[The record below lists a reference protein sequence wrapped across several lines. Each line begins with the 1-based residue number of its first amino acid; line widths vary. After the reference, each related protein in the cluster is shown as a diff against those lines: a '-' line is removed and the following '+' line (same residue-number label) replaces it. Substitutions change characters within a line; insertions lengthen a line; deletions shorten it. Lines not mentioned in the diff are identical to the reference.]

1 MDYCTYN
8 LQRQQGEAI
17 DYNALRDMKF
27 SGNDMLRGK
36 LEDLLTATRKE
47 QAQVGSGAGRGGVG
61 VGVGAAK
68 RRSYQRGLVG
78 WKWLF

>member
-47 QAQVGSGAGRGGVG
+47 QAQVGSGAGRGGG
-61 VGVGAAK
+61 WGWRCK
-68 RRSYQRGLVG
+68 KRSYQRGLVV